1 MAVAPAVDVV
11 SVVEGQ
17 EGLPVVV
24 DGTLSQPPEVVGQV
38 PEADG
43 QVVAAAVDLVVDKF
57 GFSYETILDRVHSDN
72 FFRKNFWKIAAYN
85 RALKFRAFD
94 ELKLDF
100 QFSIVT
106 RQLLDER
113 APVPV
118 LYNKPA
124 NFNVVDKFWVQL

>member
-57 GFSYETILDRVHSDN
+57 GFSYEAMLDWIHSDK
-72 FFRKNFWKIAAYN
+72 FFSEK
-85 RALKFRAFD
+85 
-94 ELKLDF
+94 KLLENG
-100 QFSIVT
+100 SI
-106 RQLLDER
+106 QQSLEG
-113 APVPV
+113 
-118 LYNKPA
+118 
-124 NFNVVDKFWVQL
+124 QS

>member
-57 GFSYETILDRVHSDN
+57 GFSYETILDWVHSDN
-72 FFRKNFWKIAAYN
+72 FFRKKTFG
-85 RALKFRAFD
+85 
-94 ELKLDF
+94 KL
-100 QFSIVT
+100 QHT
-106 RQLLDER
+106 TER
-113 APVPV
+113 
-118 LYNKPA
+118 
-124 NFNVVDKFWVQL
+124 

>member
-57 GFSYETILDRVHSDN
+57 GFSYEAMLDWIHSDK
-72 FFRKNFWKIAAYN
+72 FFSEKNFWKIAAYN

-94 ELKLDF
+94 DL
-100 QFSIVT
+100 
-106 RQLLDER
+106 
-113 APVPV
+113 
-118 LYNKPA
+118 
-124 NFNVVDKFWVQL
+124 